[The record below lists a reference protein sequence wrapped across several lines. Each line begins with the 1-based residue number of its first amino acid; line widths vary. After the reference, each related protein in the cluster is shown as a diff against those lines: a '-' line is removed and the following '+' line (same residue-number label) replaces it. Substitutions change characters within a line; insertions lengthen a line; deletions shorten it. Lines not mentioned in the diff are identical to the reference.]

1 MPTLF
6 FFSTKQMSFPSL
18 HFFILSHINSP
29 TFLSLSHFPSSHFF
43 TLQPNGPQLK
53 SSSYL
58 KTLITKLNAI
68 IRFSLRVIGMDRRLN
83 LFDNSHILHSTSDLP
98 S

>member
-1 MPTLF
+1 ML
-6 FFSTKQMSFPSL
+6 
-18 HFFILSHINSP
+18 
-29 TFLSLSHFPSSHFF
+29 
-43 TLQPNGPQLK
+43 
-53 SSSYL
+53 SSYL

-68 IRFSLRVIGMDRRLN
+68 IRFSLRVIGMDIRLN